1 MPSGADYKIMD
12 RAILHCDMNNFY
24 ASVEC
29 MLDPSIKDK
38 PVAVCGNVKER
49 HGIVLAKNYPA
60 KYKGVK
66 TGEAIWQ
73 AKNKCPDLVVI
84 DKPHFDQYEKYSRL
98 AKKMYKEYTDMV
110 EPMGLDECWLDVTK
124 SVKLFGK
131 PEKIADTLRKRVKKE
146 FGLTIS
152 VGVSFNK
159 TFAKLGSDMKKPDA
173 TTVITRENFKTLIW
187 NLPVS
192 DLLGVGRK
200 TNEVLKRYFI
210 NTIGDLANEKPE
222 RLEYLLG
229 KNGVALYYAANGL
242 EDDIVQKY
250 DELEEVKSISHGI
263 TTTKDLKNNDEVWKT
278 MLELSQEIALKLRS
292 KGLRAGGVMVSIR
305 DENLQWEQYQERF
318 KTSEQSAINIAK
330 AAFNLFTSRYDW
342 SRLIRTVTVGA
353 INLIEEGTPEQIGI
367 FDNNERKEK
376 IEKAEKCME
385 DLNIRF
391 GTDIVKNASIMEVEN
406 LPNAR
411 RRIKYDIKK

>member
-1 MPSGADYKIMD
+1 
-12 RAILHCDMNNFY
+12 
-24 ASVEC
+24 
-29 MLDPSIKDK
+29 
-38 PVAVCGNVKER
+38 
-49 HGIVLAKNYPA
+49 
-60 KYKGVK
+60 
-66 TGEAIWQ
+66 
-73 AKNKCPDLVVI
+73 
-84 DKPHFDQYEKYSRL
+84 
-98 AKKMYKEYTDMV
+98 
-110 EPMGLDECWLDVTK
+110 
-124 SVKLFGK
+124 
-131 PEKIADTLRKRVKKE
+131 
-146 FGLTIS
+146 
-152 VGVSFNK
+152 
-159 TFAKLGSDMKKPDA
+159 
-173 TTVITRENFKTLIW
+173 
-187 NLPVS
+187 
-192 DLLGVGRK
+192 
-200 TNEVLKRYFI
+200 
-210 NTIGDLANEKPE
+210 
-222 RLEYLLG
+222 
-229 KNGVALYYAANGL
+229 
-242 EDDIVQKY
+242 
-250 DELEEVKSISHGI
+250 
-263 TTTKDLKNNDEVWKT
+263 